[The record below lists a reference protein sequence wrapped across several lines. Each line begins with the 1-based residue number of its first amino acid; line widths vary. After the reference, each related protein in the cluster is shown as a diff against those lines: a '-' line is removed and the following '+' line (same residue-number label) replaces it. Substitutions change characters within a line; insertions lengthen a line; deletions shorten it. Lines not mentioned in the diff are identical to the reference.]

1 MSKCI
6 GCGIELQS
14 NDPNKDGYVNSLE
27 FNLCERCFMIKNYSH
42 NKNVNKTNVDYMSI
56 INNIRD
62 EDTIVYVSS
71 LLTLNLDYICKF
83 KKVILVLTK
92 RDILPKSIKD
102 GKIINYIKNRYNN
115 VIDVI
120 VVSAYKKYN
129 LDVLYNTLY
138 KFKNNNIYFVGIT
151 NSGKSTLINEM
162 IKSYNNEEGNITV
175 SNYPSTTL
183 DVVDI
188 NVGELTIKDTPGL
201 VIEDSIINYLDDK
214 GIKKVNSKKEI
225 KPVTIQ
231 ISGNGAILLD
241 NMFRIEYDTKESS
254 MTFYVSNNLKIDNI
268 SLKNPRLKDIEYK
281 EYKIVGN
288 QDLVIEDIG
297 FIKFTKEV
305 NLKVFCNNKLYM
317 YLRDKL
323 I

>member
-42 NKNVNKTNVDYMSI
+42 NKIVNKTNVDYMSI

-129 LDVLYNTLY
+129 LDVLYNALY